1 MTDNFQ
7 FSVFNFQFVDTHC
20 HLYDEAFDEDRA
32 AAVQRALDAGVTTM
46 LLPDIDS
53 TSTPRLDALAT
64 QAIKQSGNQ
73 AIFYRMAGLHPT
85 SVKEDYEAELQHV
98 HDRLFNSYTPTPPCR
113 EGTKEPDDLRS
124 RPLPAG
130 RGAQRV
136 GWGKAFI
143 AVGEI
148 GMDLYW
154 DRTFEAQQREV
165 LKTQLQWA
173 VDLDLPVCLHIRKAH
188 NEVFAV
194 LREMNRPSWRGVMH
208 CFGGSVQEAQRAL
221 EMGFHLGI
229 GGVVTFKNATMAD
242 VVKAVPLDRL
252 LLETD
257 APYLS
262 PVPHR
267 GQRNESAYIPLIAQ
281 KIADLKEISL
291 AEVAAVTTASAKDL
305 FRL

>member
-1 MTDNFQ
+1 MY
-7 FSVFNFQFVDTHC
+7 VDTHC
-20 HLYDEAFDEDRA
+20 HLYDEAFDADRA

-53 TSTPRLDALAT
+53 TSTPQLDALLR
-64 QAIKQSGNQ
+64 QYPQH
-73 AIFYRMAGLHPT
+73 FRPMAGLHPT
-85 SVKEDYEAELQHV
+85 SVKDDFEQELNHV
-98 HDRLFNSYTPTPPCR
+98 YNRLFNPSNSSMIGP
-113 EGTKEPDDLRS
+113 RS
-124 RPLPAG
+124 NSLNLPL
-130 RGAQRV
+130 
-136 GWGKAFI
+136 KYI

-154 DRTFEAQQREV
+154 DRTYEAQQREA
-165 LKTQLQWA
+165 LKTQMLWA
-173 VDLDLPVCLHIRKAH
+173 EKLDLPVCLHIRKAH
-188 NEVFAV
+188 NEVFGL
-194 LREMNRPSWRGVMH
+194 LRDLGRGSYRGVMH
-208 CFGGSVQEAQRAL
+208 CFGGSVQEAQRAV

-242 VVKAVPLDRL
+242 VVKAVPLERL

-267 GQRNESAYIPLIAQ
+267 GQRNESCYIPLIAQ
-281 KIADLKEISL
+281 RIADLRGITV
-291 AEVAAVTTASAKDL
+291 AEVAEATSANARRL

>member
-1 MTDNFQ
+1 MTFI
-7 FSVFNFQFVDTHC
+7 DTHC
-20 HLYDEAFDEDRA
+20 HLYDEAFDADRND
-32 AAVQRALDAGVTTM
+32 AVQRALDTGVTTM

-53 TSTPRLDALAT
+53 TSTPALDALYNAYP
-64 QAIKQSGNQ
+64 QH
-73 AIFYRMAGLHPT
+73 FRRMTGLHPT
-85 SVKEDYEAELQHV
+85 SVKENYEDELQHV
-98 HDRLFNSYTPTPPCR
+98 HDRLISPT
-113 EGTKEPDDLRS
+113 EK
-124 RPLPAG
+124 
-130 RGAQRV
+130 
-136 GWGKAFI
+136 FI

-173 VDLDLPVCLHIRKAH
+173 TDLDLPVCLHIRKAH
-188 NEVFAV
+188 NEVFAL
-194 LREMNRPSWRGVMH
+194 LREINRPVWRGVMH

-229 GGVVTFKNATMAD
+229 GGVVTFKNATMAE
-242 VVKAVPLDRL
+242 VVKAAPLDRL

-267 GQRNESAYIPLIAQ
+267 GQRNESSYIPLIAQ
-281 KIADLKEISL
+281 KVADLRGISL
-291 AEVAAVTTASAKDL
+291 AEVANVTTASAAEL
-305 FRL
+305 FSL

>member
-1 MTDNFQ
+1 MANNFQ
-7 FSVFNFQFVDTHC
+7 FSTFNFQFVDTHC
-20 HLYDEAFDEDRA
+20 HLYDEAFDADRDA
-32 AAVQRALDAGVTTM
+32 AIQRALDAGVTTM

-64 QAIKQSGNQ
+64 QSFSHLATQPL
-73 AIFYRMAGLHPT
+73 FRRMAGLHPT
-85 SVKEDYEAELQHV
+85 SVKEDYESELQHV
-98 HDRLFNSYTPTPPCR
+98 HTRLYSSPKLGEGDRPQGGGGVCQPYC
-113 EGTKEPDDLRS
+113 
-124 RPLPAG
+124 
-130 RGAQRV
+130 
-136 GWGKAFI
+136 

-188 NEVFAV
+188 NEVFSV

-252 LLETD
+252 LLDTD

-281 KIADLKEISL
+281 KIADLRGISL
-291 AEVAAVTTASAKDL
+291 AEVAAVTTATATAL

>member
-7 FSVFNFQFVDTHC
+7 FSIFNFQFVDTHC
-20 HLYDEAFDEDRA
+20 HLYDEAFDEDRT

-64 QAIKQSGNQ
+64 QSFSHLATQPL
-73 AIFYRMAGLHPT
+73 FRRMAGLHPT
-85 SVKEDYEAELQHV
+85 SVKEDYEQELAKV
-98 HDRLFNSYTPTPPCR
+98 HNRLFNS
-113 EGTKEPDDLRS
+113 S
-124 RPLPAG
+124 NSPL
-130 RGAQRV
+130 
-136 GWGKAFI
+136 KYI

-165 LKTQLQWA
+165 LRTQMLWA
-173 VDLDLPVCLHIRKAH
+173 EELGLPVCLHIRKAH
-188 NEVFAV
+188 NEVFGL
-194 LREMNRPSWRGVMH
+194 LRDLGRGTYRGVMH
-208 CFGGSVQEAQRAL
+208 CFGGSVQEAQRAV
-221 EMGFHLGI
+221 EIGFHLGV
-229 GGVVTFKNATMAD
+229 GGVVTFKNATLAE
-242 VVKAVPLDRL
+242 VVKAVPLERL

-267 GQRNESAYIPLIAQ
+267 GQRNESSYIPLIAQ
-281 KIADLKEISL
+281 CIADLRGITVD
-291 AEVAAVTTASAKDL
+291 EVAEVTTASARSL
-305 FRL
+305 FSL